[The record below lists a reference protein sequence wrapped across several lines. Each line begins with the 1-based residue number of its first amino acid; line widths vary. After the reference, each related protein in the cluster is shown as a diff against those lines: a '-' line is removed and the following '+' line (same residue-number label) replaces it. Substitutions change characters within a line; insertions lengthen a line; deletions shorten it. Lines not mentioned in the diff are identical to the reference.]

1 MYYYLYQIT
10 NKVNGKIYVG
20 VHSTPNIDDGYLG
33 SGKHLCLA
41 IDKHG
46 KDMFDKTILRF
57 FNSETEMYAAEAELV
72 NSDFVNR
79 KDVYNLREG
88 GLGGWSFVH
97 SKKLH
102 HGFTG
107 KKHTAESKQKISE
120 SSRDRVVSEET
131 KVKQSV
137 NNFAR
142 RNPEKQR
149 EHAKKAALKS
159 NEARSKDSIARISL
173 AAKSQWLAVE
183 NVKCPHCAKIG
194 RGGTMKRWH
203 FDRCKNKAPLDQ
215 LE

>member
-20 VHSTPNIDDGYLG
+20 VHSTLDMDDGYLG
-33 SGKHLCLA
+33 SGKHLWRA
-41 IDKHG
+41 IEKYG

-57 FNSETEMYAAEAELV
+57 FDSETDMYVAEAELV
-72 NSDFVNR
+72 NSDFINR

-107 KKHTAESKQKISE
+107 KRHTVESKKKISE
-120 SSRDRVVSEET
+120 SSRNRVVSNET
-131 KVKQSV
+131 KSRLST

-142 RNPEKQR
+142 RNPEEQR
-149 EHAKKAALKS
+149 AHAKKAAIKS
-159 NEARSKDSIARISL
+159 NEARTKDSIERISL
-173 AAKSQWLAVE
+173 AVKSQWLSIE
-183 NVKCPHCAKIG
+183 NVECPHCCKIG
-194 RGGTMKRWH
+194 RGGVMKRWH
-203 FDRCKNKAPLDQ
+203 FDKCKNKASLDQ